1 MRIRPID
8 ELASPENPAWPQIRH
23 LVETAS
29 VPSRA
34 REVDPSRAREV
45 LHRLQVT
52 AGSFL
57 GAMALHSGGII
68 ADHGWFRLYGGARR
82 DAGRFIQLPALV
94 GMGA

>member
-1 MRIRPID
+1 MRIRSID
-8 ELASPENPAWPQIRH
+8 ELASPENPAWPQIRQ

-34 REVDPSRAREV
+34 RDDDPSRAGEV

-68 ADHGWFRLYGGARR
+68 ADHGGARR